1 MHELGWIM
9 IWFRFGSLICAAPL
23 RAPKWYKRKAGV
35 SFGFGGKLVSF
46 HSSDGS
52 AGSSEVGVPGVVL
65 LWSVLRD
72 LIVSFPAVQ
81 VFVHNLVTEHNLLS
95 SSSEFDAAMQS
106 GERSLLRLL
115 CDKKSQE
122 SEYVFFSM
130 KDFPWVYGSIW
141 TGSYYIQIQF
151 DWEYTESDPT
161 CESDEYKIY

>member
-122 SEYVFFSM
+122 SEYVFFFYEGLSLSLWIDM
-130 KDFPWVYGSIW
+130 DRIILYPNP
-141 TGSYYIQIQF
+141 IQLRI
-151 DWEYTESDPT
+151 YRIRSDLW
-161 CESDEYKIY
+161 IRWI